1 MIPRSRRSSSLRPA
15 HRSVIQRLLL
25 PAVAAALLALP
36 GAAAAASSA
45 VGSEPGE
52 GTCSFQDMRSCK
64 TCAALSGALEGIE
77 PHDGRYEEDIKWSP
91 LFGAFLKNC
100 QRLALHLV
108 EERNADPAF
117 GGRFGSMLITVS
129 THWDNR
135 NPRTSAQWARIL
147 KRLGADAD
155 TVLPDT
161 GKSARQ
167 LVEQGIVTVDYPEIW
182 SEFTAD

>member
-1 MIPRSRRSSSLRPA
+1 MNPAPVRLTSLA
-15 HRSVIQRLLL
+15 AGLL
-25 PAVAAALLALP
+25 PAAVIAAALVALP
-36 GAAAAASSA
+36 GTAAAASA
-45 VGSEPGE
+45 DAGA
-52 GTCSFQDMRSCK
+52 CSFADMRSCAS
-64 TCAALSGALEGIE
+64 CSELAAALDGVE
-77 PHDGRYEEDIKWSP
+77 PHAGRYEDDIKWSP

-108 EERNADPAF
+108 EERGADPAF

-135 NPRTSAQWARIL
+135 NPRTSAQWGRML

-161 GKSARQ
+161 GKSSRQ
-167 LVEQGIVTVDYPEIW
+167 LVEQGVVTIDYPEIW
-182 SEFTAD
+182 AQFATD